1 MDLPDDIIGVI
12 RDFIEDPILY
22 RVYRSL
28 GRRFWKQCPISKP
41 LDFTEV
47 DMTTLPLYPHYLDLY
62 IIIQLLEMKK
72 LVGEMLQIWKPYVI
86 K

>member
-28 GRRFWKQCPISKP
+28 GKRFWKQCPISKP
-41 LDFTEV
+41 LSLTDV
-47 DMTTLPLYPHYLDLY
+47 DTTTLPLYPQYLKIY
-62 IIIQLLEMKK
+62 LLLK
-72 LVGEMLQIWKPYVI
+72 LSKIDRSLGRWLEKSHVTLI
-86 K
+86 